1 MAVDFRPE
9 LMRKDIV
16 YCMRSECPLASSCL
30 RYLSYKHS
38 ESFSTHSFVDPRT
51 PLTERGCKQ
60 YVSNEVQRMARGFK
74 RAMGFVQHR
83 SIAHFRARI
92 CYELGC
98 GRSHFYRYASGE
110 YLLTKGQQEQVIE
123 VFTEFEVAP
132 KEGVFDSYEE
142 SYEVSY

>member
-1 MAVDFRPE
+1 
-9 LMRKDIV
+9 
-16 YCMRSECPLASSCL
+16 
-30 RYLSYKHS
+30 
-38 ESFSTHSFVDPRT
+38 
-51 PLTERGCKQ
+51 
-60 YVSNEVQRMARGFK
+60 MARGFK

-83 SIAHFRARI
+83 SIGQLRDRI
-92 CYELGC
+92 CYELGW